1 MLNSTK
7 VLKQTPAEGGREGR
21 AAPMRAETS
30 GCYGPR
36 VHNLLGFGDRE
47 AKSSICKAPWGVSEV
62 VALTLKGRSVVCSVS
77 LCFWGIGTCEGLTN
91 WSPPGPGL
99 SQTCHLHKPA
109 SPLSPGS
116 TMSLHPAIPYL
127 CRELSLVHLSFHK
140 YLWSADSVPGPVLG
154 SSQTTKEAPTP
165 VSGASHRWWE
175 TKSWQTT
182 TQLTQPLQRRRHH
195 GETGVL
201 WV

>member
-1 MLNSTK
+1 MLWATRSQPLGVWRERSK
-7 VLKQTPAEGGREGR
+7 KQYLQ
-21 AAPMRAETS
+21 S
-30 GCYGPR
+30 
-36 VHNLLGFGDRE
+36 
-47 AKSSICKAPWGVSEV
+47 PWGVSEV
-62 VALTLKGRSVVCSVS
+62 GTLTLKGHSVVCSVS

-91 WSPPGPGL
+91 WSPPGLGL
-99 SQTCHLHKPA
+99 SQACHLHKPA

-127 CRELSLVHLSFHK
+127 CWELSLFHLSFHK
-140 YLWSADSVPGPVLG
+140 YLWRAYSVPGPVLG

-165 VSGASHRWWE
+165 VFGASHRWWE
-175 TKSWQTT
+175 TKSWQMT